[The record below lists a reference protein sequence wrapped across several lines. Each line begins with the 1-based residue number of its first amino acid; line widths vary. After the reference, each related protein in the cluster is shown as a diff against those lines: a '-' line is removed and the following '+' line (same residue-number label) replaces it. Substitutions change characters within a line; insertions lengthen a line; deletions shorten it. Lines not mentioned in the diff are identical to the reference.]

1 MHYNIDTPN
10 NMEFPTYLSDKDL
23 AELVRMSPS
32 WVRKQR
38 HLRFKGEN
46 HSLTIE
52 PIYIGSSPRYLNT
65 TVQEWLK
72 GLLARH

>member
-1 MHYNIDTPN
+1 MHHNIDTPN

-38 HLRFKGEN
+38 MLRNRGEN
-46 HSLTIE
+46 HSLTVD
-52 PIYIGSSPRYLNT
+52 PIYIGNSPRYLIAEIRN
-65 TVQEWLK
+65 WLK
-72 GLLARH
+72 GLSVED